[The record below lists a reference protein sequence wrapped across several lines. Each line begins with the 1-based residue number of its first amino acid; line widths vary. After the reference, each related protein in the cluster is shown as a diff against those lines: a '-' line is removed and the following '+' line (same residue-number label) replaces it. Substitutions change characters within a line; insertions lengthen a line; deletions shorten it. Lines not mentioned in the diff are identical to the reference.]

1 MRISD
6 WGSDVCSSDLAAEAF
21 EFLEHHVLLV
31 GRQPLPLIG
40 DRHRGAVALAIDAD
54 PDLRI
59 ERRIADRIAEQVQ
72 QHLQDAAEFA
82 PRGHRIVGARG
93 VDANP
98 LFLGLH
104 AEQPDRAPGEVA
116 KVDLVAR
123 RLEAGAFDILQIG
136 EIVDEPEQMPSRMGD
151 VAGVAR
157 IIGADRSVELARD
170 RFRSEEHTSELQS
183 LMRNSY
189 AVFFLKKK
197 KEKIPK
203 NNKTTQQFQKKNK
216 TKKLQK

>member
-82 PRGHRIVGARG
+82 PR
-93 VDANP
+93 
-98 LFLGLH
+98 
-104 AEQPDRAPGEVA
+104 
-116 KVDLVAR
+116 
-123 RLEAGAFDILQIG
+123 
-136 EIVDEPEQMPSRMGD
+136 
-151 VAGVAR
+151 
-157 IIGADRSVELARD
+157 
-170 RFRSEEHTSELQS
+170 SEET
-183 LMRNSY
+183 R
-189 AVFFLKKK
+189 VG
-197 KEKIPK
+197 KEGVS
-203 NNKTTQQFQKKNK
+203 TMSSRWSR
-216 TKKLQK
+216 